1 MSAGRKPVTAE
12 YRGGKGPRQRAWEAI
27 RALKGKEW
35 SIIQIA
41 ATCDIDER
49 TISSYCNALEKA
61 GIVEVVRTEP
71 ARCRIIKRFFS
82 LVKDEGIDAPRV
94 KKDGSRVTQGLAQEQ
109 MWRALRMLKG
119 DVNWRE
125 LAAMASSTR
134 APVAPAAA
142 ADYLAMLNRA
152 GYLVLVH
159 EGKPGTQA
167 RYRLSPSRNTGPR
180 PPMICRTKVVYDPN
194 EDKIV
199 WQPEITEEDA
209 IYGK

>member
-12 YRGGKGPRQRAWEAI
+12 YSGGRGPRQRAWEAI
-27 RALKGKEW
+27 RALKGREW
-35 SIIQIA
+35 TRGQIA
-41 ATCDIDER
+41 LVSKVNDGTVG
-49 TISSYCNALEKA
+49 SYLNALLKA
-61 GIVEVVRTEP
+61 GVVEIVRRELARGRATE
-71 ARCRIIKRFFS
+71 RFFM
-82 LVKDEGIDAPRV
+82 LVKDEGLDAPRV
-94 KKDGSRVTQGLAQEQ
+94 NKSGGRVTQGLAQEQ

-119 DVNWRE
+119 DINWRE

-167 RYRLSPSRNTGPR
+167 RYRLSPSRNTGPH

-194 EDKIV
+194 EDKVV
-199 WQPEITEEDA
+199 WQPTVTEEDA

>member
-12 YRGGKGPRQRAWEAI
+12 YSGGRGPRQRAWEAI
-27 RALKGKEW
+27 RVLKGKEW
-35 SIIQIA
+35 TCVQIA
-41 ATCDIDER
+41 LIGKVNEGTVG
-49 TISSYCNALEKA
+49 SYLNALLKAGVVEIVRREKA
-61 GIVEVVRTEP
+61 RGRATE
-71 ARCRIIKRFFS
+71 RFFM
-82 LVKDEGIDAPRV
+82 LVKDEGLDAPRV
-94 KKDGSRVTQGLAQEQ
+94 NKSGGRVTQGLAQEQ

-119 DVNWRE
+119 DINWRE

-152 GYLVLVH
+152 GYLILVH

-167 RYRLSPSRNTGPR
+167 RYRLKPSRNTGPR

-199 WQPEITEEDA
+199 WQPAITEEDV
-209 IYGK
+209 IYG

>member
-1 MSAGRKPVTAE
+1 MRANRKPVTTE

-41 ATCDIDER
+41 NTCKIDQR

-61 GIVEVVRTEP
+61 GVIEIVRTEP
-71 ARCRIIKRFFS
+71 ARCKIIKRFFS

-119 DVNWRE
+119 DINWRE

-152 GYLVLVH
+152 GYLILVH

-199 WQPEITEEDA
+199 WQPTITEEDA
-209 IYGK
+209 IYG